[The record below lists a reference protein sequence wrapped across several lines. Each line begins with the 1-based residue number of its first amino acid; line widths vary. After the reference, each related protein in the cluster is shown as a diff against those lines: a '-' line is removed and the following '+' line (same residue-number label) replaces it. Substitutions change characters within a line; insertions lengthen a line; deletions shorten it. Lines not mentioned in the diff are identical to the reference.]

1 MENKR
6 QAEENLALQHADIV
20 YANGK
25 KKFTDITFYI
35 EMLSIVDKFDYAN
48 SIQQSILCDMR
59 EKFQHEEIMW
69 HNLAQRELNGL
80 ATDKLIKLE
89 DEDKLKNDDTTIIA
103 RHSTLK
109 KRIEMCVDVYEEAV
123 KMVIFLT
130 GVLELGWCE
139 KF

>member
-6 QAEENLALQHADIV
+6 QAEENLALQHAAIV

-35 EMLSIVDKFDYAN
+35 EMLSIVDEFDSAN

-59 EKFQHEEIMW
+59 EMFQHEEIMW

-80 ATDKLIKLE
+80 ATDKLIKQE
-89 DEDKLKNDDTTIIA
+89 DEDKLKNDDTTINA

-123 KMVIFLT
+123 KMVICFT
-130 GVLELGWCE
+130 EIYELGWC
-139 KF
+139 KQF